1 MSASNEDFADLISRV
16 EAEFGL
22 VAGSVTRLGGE
33 VDLNLKME
41 CTDGSIF
48 LIKATEIQGDSDTTW
63 QGRILDH
70 VAQCDSRIP
79 IPKIVR
85 THSGLTE
92 ISVQASATRYQVRV
106 MTWLDGEV
114 IGRAEG
120 VDFELLGELGALAGS
135 MYECL
140 QSADRT
146 GVPKTHHWDVRNLRE
161 AVASCVDFVPDAI
174 NVSAVA
180 KILEKCEPV
189 EPLLAKLPTG
199 LVHQD
204 LNDFNVLVAEDDEG
218 RLKVSGIIDF
228 GDTLDSIRV
237 AEVVVA
243 GAYSMLRQEDPVG
256 ALAAVVAGFHS
267 VVPLTDLER
276 SVIFPLASARLCL
289 NACTW
294 TKRTII
300 DPGPYGESRMKYT
313 WPAVQLVAPLDPAQ
327 ALARI
332 ELACQSAGRTS
343 EMSVN
348 GQKR

>member
-1 MSASNEDFADLISRV
+1 MSATNEDFTDLVAAV
-16 EAEFGL
+16 EAEFGI
-22 VAGSVTRLGGE
+22 AARSVTRLGGE

-79 IPKIVR
+79 VPKIVR
-85 THSGLTE
+85 THSGLSE
-92 ISVQASATRYQVRV
+92 ISVQFNDSNHQVRV

-120 VDFELLGELGALAGS
+120 VDYELLGELGTLAGL
-135 MYECL
+135 MFDCL

-161 AVASCVDFVPDAI
+161 AVASCVDYVPDAI
-174 NVSAVA
+174 NVSAVER
-180 KILEKCEPV
+180 ILEKCEPV

-204 LNDFNVLVAEDDEG
+204 LNDFNVLVAEDSEG

-237 AEVVVA
+237 AEAVVA
-243 GAYSMLRQEDPVG
+243 GAYAMLRQEDPVG
-256 ALAAVVAGFHS
+256 ALAAVVSGFNS

-276 SVIFPLASARLCL
+276 SVIFPLAAARLCL

-300 DPGPYGESRMKYT
+300 EPGPYGESRMKYT
-313 WPAVQLVAPLDPAQ
+313 WPAVQLVAPLDPVQ
-327 ALARI
+327 ALVRI

-343 EMSVN
+343 EMPVN
-348 GQKR
+348 GHKS

>member
-1 MSASNEDFADLISRV
+1 MSATHEDFADLISRV

-243 GAYSMLRQEDPVG
+243 GAYSMLRQPDPVA
-256 ALAAVVAGFHS
+256 ALAAVVAGFNS
-267 VVPLTDLER
+267 VVPLTER
-276 SVIFPLASARLCL
+276 ELSVIFPLAAARLCL

-294 TKRTII
+294 TQRTMN
-300 DPGPYGESRMKYT
+300 DSGAYGVSRMMYT
-313 WPAVQLVAPLDPAQ
+313 WPAVQLLAPLDPAQ